1 MYEVIDRSNAI
12 LLDDMIDL
20 EDILI
25 VVKMIGDNTT
35 HNINVSDYI
44 QIIES
49 LSSDE
54 EVDELIYYKA
64 INEVTLASNIEIN
77 YDYFD
82 MQFDREELI
91 DSNHY
96 EQQDED
102 IEYMKECVIRK
113 YIEDHPVAITANDY
127 FIEQFIKRETN

>member
-1 MYEVIDRSNAI
+1 MYEVIDKSNAI

-25 VVKMIGDNTT
+25 VVKVIGDNTT
-35 HNINVSDYI
+35 YNINVSDYI
-44 QIIES
+44 QVIES
-49 LSSDE
+49 LSGDE

-64 INEVTLASNIEIN
+64 IDEVTLASNIEID

-91 DSNHY
+91 DSNQY

-102 IEYMKECVIRK
+102 IEYMKEYIIRK

-127 FIEQFIKRETN
+127 FIEQFIKREIN